1 MIRIAV
7 CDDEVI
13 FVRCLRDMV
22 EALFEKQ
29 GMEFQ
34 CFVYTSA
41 PELIRAHRKEEFQ
54 LLFLDIDM
62 PEMSGM
68 ELAAEIRAMNSA
80 AALIFVSSHSDF
92 VFESFQFQPFR
103 FLRKEWLAGQTAR
116 LVLDD
121 KRIVT
126 KKLVEVVYFFSIRHH
141 IYLVTL
147 EETAELSAREYTLE
161 KLEEQFSRSGF
172 LRIHKSYLLN
182 YRYVYHIGNDTVELT
197 PHRLKKL
204 PLSHRR
210 SAAVRKRYQYFMR
223 GEDDT

>member
-34 CFVYTSA
+34 CFVYTNA
-41 PELIRAHRKEEFQ
+41 PELIQAHRKEEFQ

-80 AALIFVSSHSDF
+80 AA
-92 VFESFQFQPFR
+92 SFPVTATLSLSR
-103 FLRKEWLAGQTAR
+103 F
-116 LVLDD
+116 
-121 KRIVT
+121 
-126 KKLVEVVYFFSIRHH
+126 S
-141 IYLVTL
+141 
-147 EETAELSAREYTLE
+147 
-161 KLEEQFSRSGF
+161 FSRFGFSG
-172 LRIHKSYLLN
+172 RNGSPRN
-182 YRYVYHIGNDTVELT
+182 CR
-197 PHRLKKL
+197 
-204 PLSHRR
+204 
-210 SAAVRKRYQYFMR
+210 MR
-223 GEDDT
+223 

>member
-34 CFVYTSA
+34 CFVYTNA
-41 PELIRAHRKEEFQ
+41 PELIQAHRKEEFQ

-103 FLRKEWLAGQTAR
+103 FLRKEWLAEELPDAVKAYCENYAKSGQTAR

-126 KKLVEVVYFFSIRHH
+126 KSWW
-141 IYLVTL
+141 
-147 EETAELSAREYTLE
+147 
-161 KLEEQFSRSGF
+161 RSCISF
-172 LRIHKSYLLN
+172 PFAITF
-182 YRYVYHIGNDTVELT
+182 IW
-197 PHRLKKL
+197 
-204 PLSHRR
+204 
-210 SAAVRKRYQYFMR
+210 
-223 GEDDT
+223 

>member
-34 CFVYTSA
+34 CFVYTNA
-41 PELIRAHRKEEFQ
+41 PELIQAHRKEEFQ

-103 FLRKEWLAGQTAR
+103 FLR
-116 LVLDD
+116 
-121 KRIVT
+121 
-126 KKLVEVVYFFSIRHH
+126 KLVEVVYFFSIRHH

>member
-68 ELAAEIRAMNSA
+68 ELVAEIRAMNSA

-103 FLRKEWLAGQTAR
+103 FLRKEWLA
-116 LVLDD
+116 
-121 KRIVT
+121 
-126 KKLVEVVYFFSIRHH
+126 
-141 IYLVTL
+141 
-147 EETAELSAREYTLE
+147 EELPDAVKAYCENYA
-161 KLEEQFSRSGF
+161 KSG
-172 LRIHKSYLLN
+172 
-182 YRYVYHIGNDTVELT
+182 
-197 PHRLKKL
+197 
-204 PLSHRR
+204 
-210 SAAVRKRYQYFMR
+210 
-223 GEDDT
+223 

>member
-68 ELAAEIRAMNSA
+68 ELAAENQ
-80 AALIFVSSHSDF
+80 SHEF
-92 VFESFQFQPFR
+92 CGSFDFR
-103 FLRKEWLAGQTAR
+103 FQSQR
-116 LVLDD
+116 LCL
-121 KRIVT
+121 
-126 KKLVEVVYFFSIRHH
+126 
-141 IYLVTL
+141 
-147 EETAELSAREYTLE
+147 
-161 KLEEQFSRSGF
+161 
-172 LRIHKSYLLN
+172 
-182 YRYVYHIGNDTVELT
+182 
-197 PHRLKKL
+197 
-204 PLSHRR
+204 
-210 SAAVRKRYQYFMR
+210 
-223 GEDDT
+223 

>member
-92 VFESFQFQPFR
+92 VFE
-103 FLRKEWLAGQTAR
+103 
-116 LVLDD
+116 
-121 KRIVT
+121 
-126 KKLVEVVYFFSIRHH
+126 
-141 IYLVTL
+141 
-147 EETAELSAREYTLE
+147 
-161 KLEEQFSRSGF
+161 
-172 LRIHKSYLLN
+172 
-182 YRYVYHIGNDTVELT
+182 
-197 PHRLKKL
+197 
-204 PLSHRR
+204 
-210 SAAVRKRYQYFMR
+210 
-223 GEDDT
+223 

>member
-103 FLRKEWLAGQTAR
+103 FLRKEWLAEELPDAVKAYCENYAKSGQTAR

-161 KLEEQFSRSGF
+161 KLEE
-172 LRIHKSYLLN
+172 
-182 YRYVYHIGNDTVELT
+182 
-197 PHRLKKL
+197 
-204 PLSHRR
+204 
-210 SAAVRKRYQYFMR
+210 
-223 GEDDT
+223 

>member
-1 MIRIAV
+1 
-7 CDDEVI
+7 
-13 FVRCLRDMV
+13 
-22 EALFEKQ
+22 
-29 GMEFQ
+29 
-34 CFVYTSA
+34 
-41 PELIRAHRKEEFQ
+41 
-54 LLFLDIDM
+54 
-62 PEMSGM
+62 M

-103 FLRKEWLAGQTAR
+103 FLRKEWLAEELPDAVKAYCENYAKSGQTAR

-182 YRYVYHIGNDTVELT
+182 YRYVYHIGAGKFLRKNGGSCNFLYVVLFYQPSGFNSSQFAFRVCTSGNRKYFKSTVKSCIRNFYYQAALLCVNASDFAGSEK
-197 PHRLKKL
+197 RG
-204 PLSHRR
+204 LSFQD
-210 SAAVRKRYQYFMR
+210 K
-223 GEDDT
+223 

>member
-103 FLRKEWLAGQTAR
+103 FLRKEWLAEELPDAVKAYCENYAKSGQTAR

-126 KKLVEVVYFFSIRHH
+126 KKLVEVVYLPSHLSGDAGGDRRTQRQRVH
-141 IYLVTL
+141 IGKAGRAVQPLWFPAHPQVVS
-147 EETAELSAREYTLE
+147 AELPLC
-161 KLEEQFSRSGF
+161 L
-172 LRIHKSYLLN
+172 
-182 YRYVYHIGNDTVELT
+182 
-197 PHRLKKL
+197 PHR
-204 PLSHRR
+204 
-210 SAAVRKRYQYFMR
+210 
-223 GEDDT
+223 E